1 MMTASD
7 SSPQKIALITG
18 ANRGLGK
25 EMARSLAAQGTDIVL
40 TYRQNADEAAA
51 VVAEL
56 QATGRRALAVRLDM
70 NDLASY
76 DTFATGLLAQLK
88 TDWHADGFDY
98 LVLNAGHGGG
108 VPFAQVTEAFFDE
121 MLNVHYKGVFFLTQR
136 LAPHLRDGGAIVTIS
151 SGTTRFVNPGY
162 AVYAP
167 LKGAVEVLTRY
178 LAKEFGGRGIRVN
191 CVAPGP
197 IETDFNGGAIRSNP
211 ELSARLGTMTALGR
225 VGQADDLG
233 GIVAFLCSDAGR
245 WVNGQRIEVSGGI
258 NL

>member
-1 MMTASD
+1 M
-7 SSPQKIALITG
+7 SPSPSPKIALVTG
-18 ANRGLGK
+18 GNRGLGK
-25 EMARSLAAQGTDIVL
+25 EMARSLAAQGTDVVI
-40 TYRQNADEAAA
+40 TYRANAAEAAA

-56 QATGRRALAVRLDM
+56 QATGRRALAVPLDM

-76 DTFATGLLAQLK
+76 QGFTTDLVAQLQTHWQ
-88 TDWHADGFDY
+88 TDGLDY

-108 VPFAQVTEAFFDE
+108 RPFDQVTEAFFDE

-162 AVYAP
+162 SVYAP

-178 LAKEFGGRGIRVN
+178 LAKELGGRQIRVN

-197 IETDFNGGAIRSNP
+197 IATDFNGGAIRSSP
-211 ELSARLGTMTALGR
+211 ELTARLGAMTALGR

-245 WVNGQRIEVSGGI
+245 WINGQRIEVSGGI